1 MSDFPLIDLGGTS
14 EPHTASHQ
22 RTAQQLRQAL
32 EHVGFFAVVNHG
44 ISPALIDDIFT
55 QARRFHALPAEQ
67 KAALVFSPD
76 FTGYVPPARHVLRTS
91 KVNDNTMGDLNEAFF
106 MEREEPPDGA
116 DEERA
121 RQFRTA
127 NQWLDDMPDF
137 RETCLAYVDALE
149 ALALKL
155 VPLYAVFRF
164 RTNRKA
170 DQPVGTA
177 A

>member
-1 MSDFPLIDLGGTS
+1 MSNFPLIDLGGTS

-22 RTAQQLRQAL
+22 RTALQLRQAL

-44 ISPALIDDIFT
+44 ISPALIDDIFS

-91 KVNDNTMGDLNEAFF
+91 TVNDNTMGDLNAAFF

-116 DEERA
+116 DGVRA
-121 RQFRTA
+121 KQFR
-127 NQWLDDMPDF
+127 PDVSPSNK
-137 RETCLAYVDALE
+137 RERSSWG
-149 ALALKL
+149 
-155 VPLYAVFRF
+155 PLIFAFVRSE
-164 RTNRKA
+164 RNRSRRS
-170 DQPVGTA
+170 
-177 A
+177 